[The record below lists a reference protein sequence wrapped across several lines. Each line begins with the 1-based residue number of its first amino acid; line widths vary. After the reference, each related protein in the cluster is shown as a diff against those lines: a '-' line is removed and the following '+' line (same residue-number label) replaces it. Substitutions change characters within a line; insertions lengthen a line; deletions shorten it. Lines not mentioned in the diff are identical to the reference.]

1 MELQIQKKD
10 GRLEAFDRNK
20 VLAGIVKSGALT
32 EEAESI
38 TVQIETWAQD
48 AAQNGVIGVLEIR
61 GKVLEIL
68 RSVNPEAAAR
78 FESYQ
83 KPQG

>member
-10 GRLEAFDRNK
+10 GRLEAFDRTK
-20 VLAGIVKSGALT
+20 ILSGIIKSGALA

-38 TVQIETWAQD
+38 ATQIETWAQD
-48 AAQNGVIGVLEIR
+48 AAQNGMIGVLEIR

-68 RSVNPEAAAR
+68 RSVNPEAAAS
-78 FESYQ
+78 FEGYQ
-83 KPQG
+83 KP